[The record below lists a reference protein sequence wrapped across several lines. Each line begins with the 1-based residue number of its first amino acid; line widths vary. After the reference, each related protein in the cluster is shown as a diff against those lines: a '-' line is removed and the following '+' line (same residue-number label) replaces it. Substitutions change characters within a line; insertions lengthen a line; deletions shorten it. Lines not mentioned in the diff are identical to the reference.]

1 VRDAIDNVQAIEKLV
16 ELQNSLFLRQISLN
30 VEVLQV
36 DLSLEHQ
43 SGIDWNYVSETLAK
57 SNAVISSTGPSLISG
72 TSAPASF
79 GFKTANG
86 SSQVMLKMLEKFGR
100 VSTAYSSVL
109 TTVTEN
115 MDAAKPGNS
124 TATCHRIPMLCCNC

>member
-1 VRDAIDNVQAIEKLV
+1 MRDAIDNVQAIEKLV

-109 TTVTEN
+109 TTVNRQPVPVTEFRCFV
-115 MDAAKPGNS
+115 AIVEHQP
-124 TATCHRIPMLCCNC
+124 CLQ